1 MYTLT
6 DPAKKN
12 YFEGALEPALK
23 YFAQKEEDK
32 LKSDSLEGSIAA
44 ANESEMFD
52 SDFAAYEQMAKQLR
66 DTLPEAMKSDVEM
79 KAWEARLAQ
88 ANAYLESSK
97 AYYTK
102 NYAIYDQNMNASQGA
117 NSAELE
123 SRGLR
128 DAHSASDYDEEMLML
143 NNRNMFTIT
152 VDENGQFVMN
162 DGTGINDHFDEEH
175 FRQDLVPT
183 DIRQPETYWPNKGTV
198 DMPASQEDLETKIY
212 AGIVDDPL
220 EKINAERWYKND
232 RGMDPT
238 VELNEDQREDA
249 YRKYAEEAAADAY
262 RAEQERQDDAEQA
275 RNDAENAGHNF
286 VLESVQDDLDT
297 RNIDVIYEVDQYG
310 YVTNN
315 GRHTEGQ
322 ESFVNINDTSMQAEL
337 ELNLSNAPQSEI
349 MEQGR
354 PTAKDMRPG
363 SPTYQGDIRTYTHG
377 FQDGYD
383 PGSQFQR
390 PIRFS
395 VSPED
400 DPGTMR
406 VYFKMPPGS
415 NYDPPVQHI
424 LVREGSQTWKIIG
437 EQLGEDWLN
446 DVYAGLKKELPAPP
460 PPPTP
465 PTPGGRGV

>member
-128 DAHSASDYDEEMLML
+128 DAHSASDYDKEMLML

-175 FRQDLVPT
+175 FRQDLVAT
-183 DIRQPETYWPNKGTV
+183 DIRQPDTYWPKHGTT

-212 AGIVDDPL
+212 SGIVNDSL

-249 YRKYAEEAAADAY
+249 YRKYAKAAAEDAW
-262 RAEQERQDDAEQA
+262 RAEEERQNNQSSNTAT
-275 RNDAENAGHNF
+275 GV
-286 VLESVQDDLDT
+286 VLESAEDPSVSSGATIYTVTPAGWTPSGFVVDEKIEVQESSVVVPMAQTGEFSMNINQFSDEVKFSQDGGTIEFDDPT
-297 RNIDVIYEVDQYG
+297 HGR
-310 YVTNN
+310 VTNY
-315 GRHTEGQ
+315 RHGLEPGQ
-322 ESFVNINDTSMQAEL
+322 AITLA
-337 ELNLSNAPQSEI
+337 
-349 MEQGR
+349 R
-354 PTAKDMRPG
+354 
-363 SPTYQGDIRTYTHG
+363 SPN
-377 FQDGYD
+377 
-383 PGSQFQR
+383 
-390 PIRFS
+390 RFS
-395 VSPED
+395 VADD
-400 DPGTMR
+400 DPNALRLYFDMGPNYPAPRERHIQIRKGTPDWR
-406 VYFKMPPGS
+406 LLE
-415 NYDPPVQHI
+415 Q
-424 LVREGSQTWKIIG
+424 
-437 EQLGEDWLN
+437 QLGEEFIN
-446 DVYAGLKKELPAPP
+446 DLFDNLAAGL
-460 PPPTP
+460 
-465 PTPGGRGV
+465 